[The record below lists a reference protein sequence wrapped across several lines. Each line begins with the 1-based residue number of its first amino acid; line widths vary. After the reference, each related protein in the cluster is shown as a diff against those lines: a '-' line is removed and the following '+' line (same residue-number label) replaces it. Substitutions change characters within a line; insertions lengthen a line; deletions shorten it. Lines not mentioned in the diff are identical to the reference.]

1 MHIRNLGPH
10 TFLTPQTHERRHDWL
25 TRFKPRER
33 RELIEEDSRARSQ
46 VFAVL
51 IGAMLSGLILLLAA
65 VLSAT

>member
-10 TFLTPQTHERRHDWL
+10 TFLTPQAHERHHDWL
-25 TRFKPRER
+25 TRFKPSER
-33 RELIEEDSRARSQ
+33 RELIEEDYRARTH

-51 IGAMLSGLILLLAA
+51 IGAMLAGLIMLVAA